1 MALRQSIKRLI
12 ERTGYTVGR
21 VRARPDQ
28 VVYDQDGL
36 WTVHN
41 HEFMTEPRFA
51 RAYARGVRAN
61 GSDMRWHWRVH
72 VGLWAA
78 AHAVRLDG
86 DFVECGVNRGALSSA
101 IMSYLDWD
109 TRARKFFL
117 LDTFAG
123 LDTGLLTESEIARGA
138 LAANAEH
145 LNQGIYVNGVDSV
158 RKNFAEWQNVAII
171 QGTIPET
178 LSQISAERLAYLHL
192 DLNCTRPEVAALEY
206 LWPRLVPGAVVLLD
220 DYAFEGYRES
230 KLGMD
235 AFARAHGIEIA
246 SLPTGQG
253 LILKPPA

>member
-1 MALRQSIKRLI
+1 MAFRQSVKRLI

-21 VRARPDQ
+21 VRTRPEQ
-28 VVYDQDGL
+28 AVYDQDGL

-41 HEFMTEPRFA
+41 HEFMNDPRFA
-51 RAYARGVRAN
+51 RAYARGVQAN

-78 AHAVRLDG
+78 SQAARLEG

-109 TRARKFFL
+109 TRGRTFYL
-117 LDTFAG
+117 LDTFSG
-123 LDTGLLTESEIARGA
+123 LDAALLTEREIARGA
-138 LAANAEH
+138 LEANAQH
-145 LNQGIYVNGVDSV
+145 LTGGIYVSGVESV

-171 QGTIPET
+171 QGTIPGT
-178 LSQISAERLAYLHL
+178 LDQIKSERVAYLHL

-206 LWPRLVPGAVVLLD
+206 LWPRLVKGGLVLLD

-235 AFARAHGIEIA
+235 AFAAEHGIEIA

-253 LILKPPA
+253 LILKPPS